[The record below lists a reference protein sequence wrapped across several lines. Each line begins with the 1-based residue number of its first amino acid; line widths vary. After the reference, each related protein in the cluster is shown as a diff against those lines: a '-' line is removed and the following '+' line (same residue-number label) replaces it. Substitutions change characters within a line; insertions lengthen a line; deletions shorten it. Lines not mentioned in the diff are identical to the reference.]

1 MLRRLVPVVSL
12 WLLAPLVAEY
22 LLGSLPMSLIT
33 ILPLMATMYG
43 SAALLIREAA
53 RRSGGGWVTI
63 ALLGAAYGF
72 IEEGFITQS
81 LFNPNY
87 LHLRLLDFGYV
98 PALGT
103 GLPWLVFVVT
113 IHTVWSIAVPIGFAE
128 ALFPARRDEGWL
140 GPIGIGILA
149 LLLMAGAAA
158 VALFTYKSLP
168 FMASPG
174 QFIGTGAVVAV
185 LIAAAFVWPRFRER
199 PTDRAAPHP
208 AALFALAFG
217 AGSGV
222 MLVEHFGAA
231 LRNWPWQAGFAI
243 LVAVEVA
250 FVALMI
256 AFTRGRQWRNSQRFW
271 LMAGGLGVYVVFGF
285 QTDQELHGT
294 SDLVPHSIVAAL
306 ILVLAAVAAR
316 RAANTTEPLDNISE
330 GPTLE
335 HQLNDDRTYEDVR
348 RGPGNGRPHNSVVRA
363 QSR

>member
-33 ILPLMATMYG
+33 ILPLMAAMYG

-53 RRSGGGWVTI
+53 RRSGGGWMTI
-63 ALLGAAYGF
+63 ALLGIAYGF
-72 IEEGFITQS
+72 VEEGLVTQS

-113 IHTVWSIAVPIGFAE
+113 IHAVWSIAVPIGFAE
-128 ALFPARRDEGWL
+128 ALFPARRDERWL
-140 GPIGIGILA
+140 GTIGIGIFA
-149 LLLMAGAAA
+149 LLFLAGAAA
-158 VALFTYKSLP
+158 VAVFTYKSLP

-174 QFIGTGAVVAV
+174 QFIGTGV
-185 LIAAAFVWPRFRER
+185 IAAALIGAALAWPRFRAR
-199 PTDRAAPHP
+199 PTDRPAPHP
-208 AALFALAFG
+208 AALFALAFA

-231 LRNWPWQAGFAI
+231 LRGWPWQAPLAI
-243 LVAVEVA
+243 LLTIEAA

-256 AFTRGRQWRNSQRFW
+256 AVTRGRCWRDSQRFA

-285 QTDQELHGT
+285 LTDQELHGT
-294 SDLVPHSIVAAL
+294 SDLVPHTLVATL
-306 ILVLAAVAAR
+306 ILVLAAVVAR
-316 RAANTTEPLDNISE
+316 RAVTRRKPPGGRA
-330 GPTLE
+330 GVLE
-335 HQLNDDRTYEDVR
+335 ET
-348 RGPGNGRPHNSVVRA
+348 GA
-363 QSR
+363 QA